1 MKGSYGYI
9 SRTQWYKHVKTEKNS
24 SYIFI
29 ACLILVAAISF
40 SPIISASN
48 PSSADSDNDGLPDG
62 WENQYM
68 LNPGDPSD
76 AYQDY
81 NHDGLIVLEEYKRGF
96 DPFNRDTD
104 NDKISN
110 YAEVTGLFGVVT
122 DPLNADTDGDG
133 LTDLEELAPLYVS
146 VSNQTQM
153 DELFVDAS
161 LIQSLRDKYYPYRLS
176 PINPDVDG
184 DGILD
189 GEEMTR
195 GTSPTNVDSDSDGLT
210 DFEEAYRYS
219 TNPAN
224 IDTDG
229 DWLAD
234 REELTGGSYGII
246 TDPNNPD
253 TDGDG
258 ISDGEELLP
267 FALVRI
273 YPSENALTY
282 EQFIA
287 DNSYAGEYVTIKARV
302 ADIIHE
308 PQDNMKSYTIKLK
321 TINTVAGNYLFSIGP
336 SFKPELEK
344 REISEGLK
352 AAFADN
358 SHPLSDTAKLSVL
371 TKGVWKIKNGREAYQ
386 IRESRQDNKLYVYIG
401 DLGARRGIVHVGN
414 SWHYDLEHDANFVDD
429 VFGYILKK
437 NDAIVVTGVAG
448 KFVGMTRDITV
459 KTNSNDS
466 EGSIYVL
473 LDPAEAALRA
483 STQDSASP
491 TTAYPFWSHVKLVSV
506 PTNYPSWPYVNLTP
520 ARKASTTSAANNTT
534 IEVSN
539 TEIQDL
545 TEEVTLLR
553 REIGYLKKQLNS
565 VSESVVASKSEV
577 TPEPKAVNATNA
589 TTAATVANEPKFGIN
604 NPLLGLLDKRVI
616 GVVVVGVSIV
626 VCVKYIRRS
635 RQGEKKEKKKRKQ
648 KGKEQKE
655 PEGGNVDILPTL
667 SRQTGT
673 SKVWR

>member
-1 MKGSYGYI
+1 MKESYEYI
-9 SRTQWYKHVKTEKNS
+9 SRTQWYKHVKTEKNR

-29 ACLILVAAISF
+29 AGLILVAAISF

-48 PSSADSDNDGLPDG
+48 PSSADSDNDGIPDG
-62 WENQYM
+62 WENQYR
-68 LNPGDPSD
+68 LNPGNPTD
-76 AYQDY
+76 ANEDY
-81 NHDGLIVLEEYKRGF
+81 NYDGLTVLEEYKRGF

-161 LIQSLRDKYYPYRLS
+161 LIQSLKEKYYPYRLC
-176 PINPDVDG
+176 PTNPDVDN
-184 DGILD
+184 DGLLD

-195 GTSPTNVDSDSDGLT
+195 GTSPTNVDSDADGLT

-219 TNPAN
+219 TNPTN

-302 ADIIHE
+302 ADITHE
-308 PQDNMKSYTIKLK
+308 PQDMSSYSIKLK
-321 TINTVAGNYLFSIGP
+321 AINTVAGNYLFSIDI
-336 SFKPELEK
+336 SFKPELENK
-344 REISEGLK
+344 EISEGLK

-371 TKGVWKIKNGREAYQ
+371 TKGIWKINNGRKGYK
-386 IRESRQDNKLYVYIG
+386 IRESKLDNTLYVYIG

-466 EGSIYVL
+466 EGNIYVL
-473 LDPAEAALRA
+473 LDPEEGASRA
-483 STQDSASP
+483 STFDPASP

-506 PTNYPSWPYVNLTP
+506 PTIYPASPYVNLTSS
-520 ARKASTTSAANNTT
+520 RKVSTNAVSNTT
-534 IEVSN
+534 TEVSN
-539 TEIQDL
+539 TEIQEL
-545 TEEVTLLR
+545 TEEVASLR
-553 REIGYLKKQLNS
+553 QEIGYLKEQLKS
-565 VSESVVASKSEV
+565 VSESVVISKSAV
-577 TPEPKAVNATNA
+577 TTPEPEEMNELSA
-589 TTAATVANEPKFGIN
+589 TAATNEPELEVSSI
-604 NPLLGLLDKRVI
+604 LLGLPGKLAI
-616 GVVVVGVSIV
+616 AFVVSMVALFL
-626 VCVKYIRRS
+626 CVKYIRR
-635 RQGEKKEKKKRKQ
+635 RQGKK
-648 KGKEQKE
+648 KEQKE
-655 PEGGNVDILPTL
+655 PEGGKVDILPTSSL
-667 SRQTGT
+667 PKDT
-673 SKVWR
+673 SKEWA